1 RAMIEVGPVRLI
13 ARDPMYKVL
22 PAHLDVLKALDIPY
36 EPVNPKDLTQQF
48 QPVGQPMKAP
58 RPRKLRLTPLQ
69 GQLLRILEEAGE
81 EEITCAANTLHLQ
94 FPMSSV
100 ELLLQAF
107 TEIQRLLEMGFVSA
121 AHEREGV
128 RENLEGVASVLK
140 FLRFDPERNLWIWDV
155 RQGGNHPVRL
165 ILEQRGEQALRS

>member
-1 RAMIEVGPVRLI
+1 MITIRLRKQHWGKAWRAMIEVGPVRLI

-69 GQLLRILEEAGE
+69 GQLLRILEEAG
-81 EEITCAANTLHLQ
+81 
-94 FPMSSV
+94 
-100 ELLLQAF
+100 
-107 TEIQRLLEMGFVSA
+107 
-121 AHEREGV
+121 
-128 RENLEGVASVLK
+128 
-140 FLRFDPERNLWIWDV
+140 
-155 RQGGNHPVRL
+155 GN
-165 ILEQRGEQALRS
+165 